1 MRTIA
6 VFTTGLIV
14 GVQVHRKLIGSQQSP
29 TMLMIKRH
37 VKLAVLNITHEI
49 LQDSLRPATTQ
60 SSTIQR

>member
-6 VFTTGLIV
+6 IFTSGLVV
-14 GVQVHRKLIGSQQSP
+14 GIHIHRKMVGSQQSP

-37 VKLAVLNITHEI
+37 MKLAVLNITHEI
-49 LQDSLRPATTQ
+49 LQDSLRPVPTQ